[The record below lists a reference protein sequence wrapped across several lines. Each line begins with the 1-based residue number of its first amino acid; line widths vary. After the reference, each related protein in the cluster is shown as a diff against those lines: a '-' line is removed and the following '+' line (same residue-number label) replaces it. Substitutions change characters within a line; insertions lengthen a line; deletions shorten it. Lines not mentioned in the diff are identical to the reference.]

1 MRAKTRELRP
11 TQAASLSIIVLFL
24 IWSPMQSGPAVSDQ
38 DQLFTAICE
47 ILNLHSNIQSQ
58 SVRHF
63 FSVHKNCQFVFC
75 CTAEFYFTQ
84 KIKCQ
89 SLPNSGRHQIHGCK
103 SRTFLLSTLFS
114 LTLDVFGTG
123 TVVGALGKKGSK
135 CSKHAKWLPFFCILN
150 RLTIYL
156 NAHCSVPNTSTGWK
170 SLFVSLPT
178 TVFILS
184 LARG

>member
-1 MRAKTRELRP
+1 MFYFQSESDAVR
-11 TQAASLSIIVLFL
+11 SL
-24 IWSPMQSGPAVSDQ
+24 VSDQ

-47 ILNLHSNIQSQ
+47 ILNQHSNIQSQ
-58 SVRHF
+58 SVKHF

-123 TVVGALGKKGSK
+123 TVVGASGKK
-135 CSKHAKWLPFFCILN
+135 CSKFSKHKMSTFLLHFKQTNNLPQCTLL
-150 RLTIYL
+150 RSKHLYWMKEL
-156 NAHCSVPNTSTGWK
+156 VCLPAHCVY
-170 SLFVSLPT
+170 SLPRQGSELRLVPCFLHT
-178 TVFILS
+178 LGP
-184 LARG
+184 LHWWGG